1 MGTDQNVQRFLFVG
15 STVSRWGS
23 GKLGMQV
30 LPVILRVQAKAG
42 QIGAGI
48 GDGAEYSF
56 VHGFTPHLSFA
67 FIVVSCYP
75 FL

>member
-15 STVSRWGS
+15 GAVGRRGI

-30 LPVILRVQAKAG
+30 LPVIIRVQAKAG

-48 GDGAEYSF
+48 GDGAEYTF
-56 VHGFTPHLSFA
+56 IHGFTPHLSFEL
-67 FIVVSCYP
+67 IVVSC
-75 FL
+75 